1 MRQKPGV
8 PGYVVPEVRDKAL
21 ETIIPGSLIKM
32 SGAEDVSAGSAARGY
47 DKEAIAVEK
56 VNPGYGHH

>member
-1 MRQKPGV
+1 MRDMRQKPGV

-21 ETIIPGSLIKM
+21 ETIAPGSLIKA
-32 SGAEDVSAGSAARGY
+32 SGGY

-56 VNPGYGHH
+56 RECRNCIKQP

>member
-1 MRQKPGV
+1 MRDMRQKPGV

-32 SGAEDVSAGSAARGY
+32 SGAEDVSAGSAALPCE
-47 DKEAIAVEK
+47 DTIKK
-56 VNPGYGHH
+56 P